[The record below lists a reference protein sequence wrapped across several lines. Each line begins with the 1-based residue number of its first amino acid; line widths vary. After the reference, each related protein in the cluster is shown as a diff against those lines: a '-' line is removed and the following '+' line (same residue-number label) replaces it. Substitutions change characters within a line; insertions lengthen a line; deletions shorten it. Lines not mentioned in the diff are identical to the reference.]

1 MNQFF
6 DPGGWFNPRYRHVSY
21 DVTYKFPIKV
31 EAGDVLEVHGE
42 RHIAFAK
49 TKFTPIELSHCRSCS
64 LFRKPICSLLKCE
77 NIRFEKVPIR
87 IK

>member
-49 TKFTPIELSHCRSCS
+49 TKATPIEFHTAGHAPCFGSRYVVC
-64 LFRKPICSLLKCE
+64 
-77 NIRFEKVPIR
+77 
-87 IK
+87 